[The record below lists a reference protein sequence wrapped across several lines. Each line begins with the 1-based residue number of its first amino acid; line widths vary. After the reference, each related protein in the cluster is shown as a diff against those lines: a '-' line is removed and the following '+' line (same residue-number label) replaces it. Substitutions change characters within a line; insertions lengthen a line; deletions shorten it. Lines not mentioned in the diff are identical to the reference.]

1 MRYRRTTFWRH
12 RAFWLSVMTV
22 MTVITTMA
30 LPASASEPPAESSLP
45 RRIVVVS
52 PADDDPRLAPLREG
66 IAFWNTVLADL
77 RVDLRLIESDLLIG
91 SAHGRAFEN
100 YTRQIWQQA
109 GRQRSGEV
117 RPDEPPAL
125 RSVGGDTV
133 VFFSEQPTMS
143 FAWSL
148 QQSPRYFIAI
158 PRESGSPLKQGGTTR
173 NVIAHELGH
182 SLGLVHLGDP
192 TVLMCSPC
200 RTHEATTDDRG
211 FLLLTDTDR
220 QRLRELYQHSAH

>member
-1 MRYRRTTFWRH
+1 MCRRRTTYWRH
-12 RAFWLSVMTV
+12 RAFLLAVMTAA
-22 MTVITTMA
+22 MTMVA
-30 LPASASEPPAESSLP
+30 PQASALEPPTESSLP

-52 PADDDPRLAPLREG
+52 PADNDARLAPLREG
-66 IAFWNTVLADL
+66 IAFWNAVLADL

-91 SAHGRAFEN
+91 SAHGSAFEN

-109 GRQRSGEV
+109 GRYRAGEI
-117 RPDEPPAL
+117 RPGEPPAL

-133 VFFSEQPTMS
+133 VFFSEQPTMA
-143 FAWSL
+143 FAWPL

-158 PRESGSPLKQGGTTR
+158 PREAGSPLQQGGSTR

-200 RTHEATTDDRG
+200 RTHEATTDDGG

-220 QRLRELYQHSAH
+220 QRLRELYQ